1 MTNPFSLLIGWLLD
15 LFFGDPHKLPH
26 PIVWFGKMIAACEHQ
41 YNKGTHRKL
50 KGALIAIG
58 LILFVFATTW
68 MLRKILGIFALFIF
82 DGTREQVYQIPILL
96 YIFDALA
103 IFYCLAGTTL
113 IREVREVFLALD
125 RSLEEGR
132 KQVARIVGRD
142 TSELSAQ
149 EVRTAALET
158 LAENLSDGVIAPLF
172 WLAILGTPG
181 MLAYKMVNTLDSM
194 VGYKTERYRD
204 FGCWAAHIDD
214 IANYIPAR
222 LTALLML
229 LYSPPKLGG
238 VRRGLR
244 STSGRLLPSGRKNRL
259 KFVRKYARNHASPN
273 SGYPEA
279 ALAAILDCRFGGP
292 HYYFGELFDK
302 PYIGTNDRPLTTEDM
317 KTAVRV
323 NRMAEVLMVILT
335 VAACLFAFLSIPS

>member
-1 MTNPFSLLIGWLLD
+1 MMTHPLSLLIGWLLD
-15 LFFGDPHKLPH
+15 LMVGDPQRLPH
-26 PIVWFGKMIAACEHQ
+26 PVVWFGKMIAACERKL
-41 YNKGTHRKL
+41 NRGTNRKL
-50 KGALIAIG
+50 KGALTAVG
-58 LILFVFATTW
+58 LILFVFVFTW
-68 MLRKILGIFALFIF
+68 ILRKVLDTYAL
-82 DGTREQVYQIPILL
+82 YL
-96 YIFDALA
+96 FDAIA
-103 IFYCLAGTTL
+103 IFYGLAGTTL
-113 IREVREVFLALD
+113 IREVRAVFLALD
-125 RSLEEGR
+125 RSLDEGR
-132 KQVARIVGRD
+132 RQVARIVGRD

-194 VGYKTERYRD
+194 IGYKTDRYRA

-229 LYSPPKLGG
+229 TFSPPKLGG
-238 VRRGLR
+238 ARGGL
-244 STSGRLLPSGRKNRL
+244 NRL
-259 KFVRKYARNHASPN
+259 KFVRKYGRNHASPN

-279 ALAAILDCRFGGP
+279 ALAAILNCRFGGP

-323 NRMAEVLMVILT
+323 NRTAEVLMVILT

>member
-1 MTNPFSLLIGWLLD
+1 MTHPLSLLIGWLLD
-15 LFFGDPHKLPH
+15 LMVGDPQRLPH
-26 PIVWFGKMIAACEHQ
+26 PVVWFGKMIAACERKL
-41 YNKGTHRKL
+41 NRGTNRKL
-50 KGALIAIG
+50 KGALTAVG
-58 LILFVFATTW
+58 LILFVFVFTW
-68 MLRKILGIFALFIF
+68 MLRKVLDTYAL
-82 DGTREQVYQIPILL
+82 YL
-96 YIFDALA
+96 FDAIA

-113 IREVREVFLALD
+113 IREVRAVFLALD
-125 RSLEEGR
+125 RSLDEGR
-132 KQVARIVGRD
+132 RQVARIVGRD

-194 VGYKTERYRD
+194 VGYKTDRYRD

-229 LYSPPKLGG
+229 TFSPPKLGG
-238 VRRGLR
+238 VRGGL
-244 STSGRLLPSGRKNRL
+244 NRL
-259 KFVRKYARNHASPN
+259 KFVRKYGRNHASPN

-302 PYIGTNDRPLTTEDM
+302 PYIGTNGRPLTTEDM
-317 KTAVRV
+317 RKAVRV
-323 NRMAEVLMVILT
+323 NRTAEVLMVAIVLL
-335 VAACLFAFLSIPS
+335 CQLPFFL

>member
-1 MTNPFSLLIGWLLD
+1 MTNPISLLIGWLLD
-15 LFFGDPHKLPH
+15 LLIGDPARLPH
-26 PIVWFGKMIAACEHQ
+26 PIVWFGKMIAFGEHRL
-41 YNKGTHRKL
+41 NKGSYRKL
-50 KGALIAIG
+50 KGALMAVI
-58 LILFVFATTW
+58 LILLVFALTW
-68 MLRKILGIFALFIF
+68 LLRYYLYYYLYYSLFHLF
-82 DGTREQVYQIPILL
+82 TFSLL
-96 YIFDALA
+96 FDAII

-113 IREVREVFLALD
+113 IREVRAVFLALD

-172 WLAILGTPG
+172 WLALLGVPG

-194 VGYKTERYRD
+194 IGYKTERYKD

-222 LTALLML
+222 LTAFLMIIV
-229 LYSPPKLGG
+229 SGKPKLFDFIWRNG
-238 VRRGLR
+238 RR
-244 STSGRLLPSGRKNRL
+244 
-259 KFVRKYARNHASPN
+259 HASPN

-279 ALAAILDCRFGGP
+279 ALAGILDCRFGGP
-292 HYYFGELFDK
+292 HTYFGQIFDK
-302 PYIGTNDRPLTTEDM
+302 PYIGDNDRPLTTNDM
-317 KTAVRV
+317 RTAVRV
-323 NRMAEVLMVILT
+323 NRGAEVLMVVMVVIAL
-335 VAACLFAFLSIPS
+335 LII

>member
-15 LFFGDPHKLPH
+15 LFFGDPQKLPH

-194 VGYKTERYRD
+194 IGYKTERYRD

-238 VRRGLR
+238 VRGGL
-244 STSGRLLPSGRKNRL
+244 NRL
-259 KFVRKYARNHASPN
+259 KFVWKNARNHASPN

-302 PYIGTNDRPLTTEDM
+302 PYIGTNDRPLTTDDM